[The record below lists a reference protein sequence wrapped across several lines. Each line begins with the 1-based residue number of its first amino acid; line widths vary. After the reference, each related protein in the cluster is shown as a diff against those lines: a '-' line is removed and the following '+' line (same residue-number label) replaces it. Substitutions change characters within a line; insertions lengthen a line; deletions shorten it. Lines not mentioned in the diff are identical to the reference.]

1 MIIDAMLKNT
11 DCYVHFHEMNVYNGY
26 LSHRYS
32 DGVIRWYIFDL
43 KNLCSIFRILFT
55 KIKAIYD

>member
-43 KNLCSIFRILFT
+43 KNLCS
-55 KIKAIYD
+55 KY